1 MRLKAALASM
11 AVAGSILAAPLIP
24 VPTYA
29 ADPTPGPQA
38 VVDSATVAPGG
49 TITVTSVTPCDL
61 SSPEASAVAAG
72 YKAPAA
78 VGSAFRP
85 GAMLWLQSVD
95 GTVTPAPSWA
105 PGRVYLYHVQDGADQ
120 AADGSWQGTLKVP
133 ADFPLGA
140 ATLQVSC
147 NLGDYIGT
155 TYLVYQRIDIMI
167 ALPAPASAMPAPTAI
182 AHATTAPASPVA
194 TAATSPAPPPSPAQ
208 SDFPWWL
215 ILLLLLLVGAA
226 AIAYESRRR
235 RRAE

>member
-1 MRLKAALASM
+1 MKLKAALA
-11 AVAGSILAAPLIP
+11 ALAIAGCSLAAPLIQAP
-24 VPTYA
+24 AYA

-38 VVDSATVAPGG
+38 VVDSATVAPGS
-49 TITVTSVTPCDL
+49 TLTVTSVTPCDL
-61 SSPEASAVAAG
+61 NSPEASAVAAG
-72 YKAPAA
+72 YKAPVAA
-78 VGSAFRP
+78 GSAFRP
-85 GAMLWLQSVD
+85 GALLWLQSVD

-105 PGRVYLYHVQDGADQ
+105 PGRVYLYRVQGGVDQ

-167 ALPAPASAMPAPTAI
+167 ALPAPPSATHSPTAT
-182 AHATTAPASPVA
+182 AHATAAPASPTA
-194 TAATSPAPPPSPAQ
+194 TAATTSAPPPPPSQ

-215 ILLLLLLVGAA
+215 ILLLLLVAVAA
-226 AIAYESRRR
+226 AIAYEWRRR
-235 RRAE
+235 HRAA